1 MFSAESSRSQASQGR
16 AEDLPPRD
24 RARVAQELPPSNQT
38 GVVTDRARNSQQLPP
53 TQEQFADMQ
62 QKYASVQRQL
72 DDLLSARS
80 ADRRAQAIEDDLELR
95 RKAAYE
101 SAGIAY
107 SPRPRLS
114 LSPAGSPRAPNV
126 HRPVEYRVSHKSIGF
141 LRPADASQ
149 HPFEAMAGDVHV
161 RPLAWLAHLSTKLDL
176 KEDFN
181 YKNQVLQ
188 GASEC

>member
-114 LSPAGSPRAPNV
+114 LSPAGSCKWGSGLLKSRLCFLTSKN
-126 HRPVEYRVSHKSIGF
+126 HKQ
-141 LRPADASQ
+141 D
-149 HPFEAMAGDVHV
+149 
-161 RPLAWLAHLSTKLDL
+161 
-176 KEDFN
+176 
-181 YKNQVLQ
+181 YKQR
-188 GASEC
+188 GTTTWG

>member
-1 MFSAESSRSQASQGR
+1 MTIKKKKQFVPLGLSGSDLLAGSSAVLFDTAAALNTTVRQMFSAESSRSQASQGR

-24 RARVAQELPPSNQT
+24 RARVAQEPPPSNQT

-62 QKYASVQRQL
+62 QKYASIQRQL
-72 DDLLSARS
+72 DDLLSAQS

-126 HRPVEYRVSHKSIGF
+126 HRPVEYRVLWIT
-141 LRPADASQ
+141 LTC
-149 HPFEAMAGDVHV
+149 
-161 RPLAWLAHLSTKLDL
+161 LAKRKLS
-176 KEDFN
+176 
-181 YKNQVLQ
+181 
-188 GASEC
+188 